1 MLISWWI
8 LAEERILPP
17 VLLPSPTKVAET
29 LLSLINGGELGSALY
44 HTLIKAML
52 GFITGSI
59 IGIATGL
66 MMGISETAYEM
77 LSPMIGTLYSLP
89 GIVMIPLFMIWMGLS
104 DSMIIV
110 VSGIASFLN
119 VALSTATGIRAIPK
133 ELINSAKAM
142 GAQNLTLLLRIY
154 LPLSAG
160 DIFTGLKLGIE
171 HSWRL
176 TIAGEMLIGASGL
189 GNTLMEAEGLL
200 RMDILFATAIVIGMM
215 GWAFERI
222 ISRIERRFKKECRLR
237 LGT

>member
-1 MLISWWI
+1 
-8 LAEERILPP
+8 
-17 VLLPSPTKVAET
+17 
-29 LLSLINGGELGSALY
+29 
-44 HTLIKAML
+44 
-52 GFITGSI
+52 
-59 IGIATGL
+59 
-66 MMGISETAYEM
+66 
-77 LSPMIGTLYSLP
+77 
-89 GIVMIPLFMIWMGLS
+89 MGLS

-171 HSWRL
+171 HSWKL

-189 GNTLMEAEGLL
+189 GNMLMEAEGLL

-215 GWAFERI
+215 GWTFERT
-222 ISRIERRFKKECRLR
+222 ISRIERRFKKNVA
-237 LGT
+237 